1 MKIYCFDFDGTL
13 ADTVPLIVGA
23 VNRLLKEGGE
33 EEIGDDIIE
42 ELKNKGVRKMVKR
55 MNISLLKMFFI
66 SRRVRVE
73 MSKEIKKA
81 KVKEGIKDVLEELSK
96 RGYILGIL
104 TSNSRRNVVEF
115 LKESDLPLF
124 DFIITSS
131 IFGKKRKIK
140 KIKKRGEVVYI
151 GDEIR
156 DVEAGKGAG
165 VSTIAVTWGVNSE
178 ESLLSANP
186 DMVAREP
193 KDILKFR

>member
-193 KDILKFR
+193 KDILNFH